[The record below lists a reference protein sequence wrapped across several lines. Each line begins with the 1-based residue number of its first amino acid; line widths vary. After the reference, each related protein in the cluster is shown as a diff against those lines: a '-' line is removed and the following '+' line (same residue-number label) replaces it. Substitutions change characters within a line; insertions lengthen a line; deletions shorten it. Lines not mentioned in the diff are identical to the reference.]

1 MTPHPL
7 LQLLLPA
14 ECLQCHGLLPFAA
27 SDTVVC
33 AACRTRWRPV
43 RPPWCERCGQPEPLF
58 GACRLCA
65 EWPAALWRA
74 RAAVWFDGSARDAAH
89 ALKYGG
95 LPRIA
100 DDLAAIMA
108 RLLPA
113 PEPRSV
119 LVPLPLGPARLRR
132 RGYNQSEWLARAL
145 GAVWQLAV
153 APRLLTRTRD
163 TAAQTTL
170 TPAARLA
177 NVAGAFSAPQRER
190 WPSVVLVDDVL
201 TTGATL
207 AAAAQALA
215 ASGAARI
222 AAVTFGRAAIPDFLQ
237 GA

>member
-1 MTPHPL
+1 MRDAL
-7 LQLLLPA
+7 GQLLLPA
-14 ECLQCHGLLPFAA
+14 ECLLCRGLLPFAA
-27 SDTVVC
+27 AQEIVC

-43 RPPWCERCGQPEPLF
+43 VPPWCPRCGQPEPLF

-65 EWPAALWRA
+65 AWPPALWRA
-74 RAAVWFDGSARDAAH
+74 RAAFWLDGGARDAAH

-100 DDLAAIMA
+100 RDLASAMVRI
-108 RLLPA
+108 LPP

-119 LVPLPLGPARLRR
+119 LVPLPLGPARRRR

-145 GAVWQLAV
+145 SAWWRAPV
-153 APRLLTRTRD
+153 APHLLTRTRD
-163 TAAQTTL
+163 TATQTAL

-177 NVAGAFSAPQRER
+177 NVAGAFAAPERAR
-190 WPSVVLVDDVL
+190 WPAVVLVDDVL

-207 AAAAQALA
+207 AAAAEALA

-222 AAVTFGRAAIPDFLQ
+222 AAVTFGRAALPDFLQ

>member
-1 MTPHPL
+1 VPSPL

-14 ECLQCHGLLPFAA
+14 ECLLCRGLLPFPA
-27 SDTVVC
+27 SEDIVC
-33 AACRTRWRPV
+33 AACRTRWRAV

-65 EWPAALWRA
+65 DWPAVLQRA
-74 RAAVWFDGSARDAAH
+74 RSAVWLEGGARDAAH
-89 ALKYGG
+89 ALKYGA

-100 DDLAAIMA
+100 RDLAAVMA
-108 RLLPA
+108 RVLPS
-113 PEPRSV
+113 PEPRAV

-145 GAVWQLAV
+145 GAVWRAPV
-153 APRLLTRTRD
+153 AAHLLTRTRD
-163 TAAQTTL
+163 TATQTAL

-177 NVAGAFSAPQRER
+177 NVAGAFSAPQRAR

-207 AAAAQALA
+207 AAAARALA
-215 ASGAARI
+215 ASGAVRVT
-222 AAVTFGRAAIPDFLQ
+222 AVTFGRAAIPDFLQ